1 MQIPDDLQMDP
12 PTSECRD
19 GPGLLLNWLCWLW
32 RCLCARARSLAHGLS
47 LFRVFLITP
56 LCNNNPPL
64 ASTKMNKCS
73 NPEEKN
79 ARNPLLLLY
88 IRSYIRSYQDPIR
101 YQILARRWP
110 VWSAG
115 PSSVVRRRGGPAN
128 RGKFVRRSTA
138 FRCSRVGSYWWLGP
152 KCREWQIQV
161 SECTDL
167 DQ

>member
-73 NPEEKN
+73 KTPKKKMLET
-79 ARNPLLLLY
+79 PCFCY
-88 IRSYIRSYQDPIR
+88 ISDRSYIR
-101 YQILARRWP
+101 YQILSRSYKISDPCTSLA
-110 VWSAG
+110 
-115 PSSVVRRRGGPAN
+115 SVVS
-128 RGKFVRRSTA
+128 RS
-138 FRCSRVGSYWWLGP
+138 LL
-152 KCREWQIQV
+152 CREEARWASKSGEVREEVNSIPLQSGRVILVVRIQV
-161 SECTDL
+161 QRVADTS
-167 DQ
+167 Q